1 MVSKALEQH
10 SSDELSKMFDSI
22 LTKLNNLKKNEC
34 FEGIPKFELPPKGIQ
49 KLAFQLSNS
58 QKYGGENPPFFFL
71 TNIHFSSYYHYM
83 WNVDSSEEYDAW
95 FKTLD
100 EKSQIAVLSRVLLLR
115 QYGPQLPRPYADSLK
130 GSKKYKNLKELR
142 NQTEQHVL
150 RVSYYFDSER
160 NGFLLTGGDKKGK
173 DQDKFYK
180 DLIAESEVIIERH
193 ERRCENER
201 RNQNDGK

>member
-1 MVSKALEQH
+1 
-10 SSDELSKMFDSI
+10 
-22 LTKLNNLKKNEC
+22 
-34 FEGIPKFELPPKGIQ
+34 
-49 KLAFQLSNS
+49 
-58 QKYGGENPPFFFL
+58 
-71 TNIHFSSYYHYM
+71 M
-83 WNVDSSEEYDAW
+83 WIVDSSAEYDAW

-100 EKSQIAVLSRVLLLR
+100 EESQIAVLSRVLLLR
-115 QYGPQLPRPYADSLK
+115 QYGPQLTRPYADTLK

-180 DLIAESEVIIERH
+180 DLIAEFEVIIERH
-193 ERRCENER
+193 EKEVR
-201 RNQNDGK
+201 K